1 MNMVPSSSMAVMA
14 LCAVIGIVAPII
26 LAWWLVKKYKVKIST
41 ILIGAGVFVVFALI
55 LESIMHQIILKGPH
69 GAAIMGNIWYY
80 ALYGG
85 LAAGI
90 FEETG
95 RFIAM
100 KWLLKQE
107 PSSAVTGVAYG
118 AGHGGIEMILIFGL
132 SMISNIA
139 LSAMINSGQADTL
152 LATSP
157 ASAVAQVQ
165 AQLDQLQTTAAGS
178 YLIGI
183 WERVS
188 AIVLQLSMSV
198 LVWAAVRKGGKY
210 LWLFPAAIFIHF
222 LVDAGAVVLSKS
234 TTMVATEIII
244 MAEAIATAAIA
255 YMIGKQLKEPV
266 TE

>member
-1 MNMVPSSSMAVMA
+1 MAVMA

-107 PSSAVTGVAYG
+107 PSSAVIGVAYG

-188 AIVLQLSMSV
+188 AIVLQLSLSV

-255 YMIGKQLKEPV
+255 YMIGKQLKEPA